1 MLRDR
6 VEDRNQVFEQT
17 GQLGHWIISVE
28 RQVKFAGAF
37 HEYGIRVESGQPGL
51 PAKGQFDR

>member
-17 GQLGHWIISVE
+17 GQLGHWIVSAE
-28 RQVKFAGAF
+28 RQVKLAGAF
-37 HEYGIRVESGQPGL
+37 LE
-51 PAKGQFDR
+51 